1 MRLQKMSRGFA
12 PGAGAVA
19 ENGEAPGNEGE
30 MGLNNKKQISVTMIN
45 GDIYEF
51 PFFDGWRDR
60 LSDFAQAP
68 WLSFLKEDESEVI
81 IRASNIVAIEVV

>member
-1 MRLQKMSRGFA
+1 
-12 PGAGAVA
+12 
-19 ENGEAPGNEGE
+19 

-60 LSDFAQAP
+60 LSEYAQAP

>member
-1 MRLQKMSRGFA
+1 
-12 PGAGAVA
+12 
-19 ENGEAPGNEGE
+19 

-51 PFFDGWRDR
+51 PFYDGWRDR
-60 LSDFAQAP
+60 LSDCAQAP

>member
-1 MRLQKMSRGFA
+1 
-12 PGAGAVA
+12 
-19 ENGEAPGNEGE
+19 
-30 MGLNNKKQISVTMIN
+30 MIN